1 METKGTEWSEAT
13 EEERELEQKEA
24 AAGEAKPGQVELR
37 PQMLQVMKAM
47 SEYGYLTM
55 AEIQFIYGNKTWS
68 YRHMKLLREQGIIS
82 DFDSLMSPR
91 TAHYLTPRGYRVF
104 GKTGQLKTGW
114 RFRPERYST
123 FSFRHRMACAK
134 AGLLLEKHP
143 LVSDFLPEIRLWKYQ
158 KREAEKV
165 CDGEFWYRVPG
176 RELMDRVGLEVE
188 LTLKNR
194 DKQEESFRLFSRR
207 RLAQVWWLCGDE
219 TIVRALRRQV
229 LERRYQLRG
238 QRHYFALLE
247 DFLAAKGKAE
257 LMDPEGA
264 LFSIDPD
271 KPTLPTREP
280 EKPPEAAPLPPK
292 PAVSETQASGD
303 AAPSVSKVEP
313 SREPMA
319 VPPAAKL
326 SALARDMALLRRE
339 LSLLQQ
345 WVWPWIRD
353 SWSLSGGYD
362 GPRRIRFH
370 RWPHVCAVAAVAA
383 MLASPALWSDIQ
395 RRAAYRPTTPPR
407 AARQV
412 ARKPAPVYEYALAEV
427 WVSSNGFSVQSVR
440 LLSSGGR
447 HQLGY
452 SFCANA
458 DDADISAVSLRDSKG
473 RALAVVAKRPWVLA
487 PRCVPTSVSFGGALD
502 PDGFTLTVEAKR
514 WKAPG
519 ARERLEV
526 PIRLKR

>member
-1 METKGTEWSEAT
+1 LETKESEWTEAT
-13 EEERELEQKEA
+13 EEEQELERKETA
-24 AAGEAKPGQVELR
+24 ASEAKPGQVVLR

-82 DFDSLMSPR
+82 DFDTLMSPR
-91 TAHYLTPRGYRVF
+91 TAHYLTPRGYRVL

-123 FSFRHRMACAK
+123 FGFRHRMACAK
-134 AGLLLEKHP
+134 AGLLLERHP

-194 DKQEESFRLFSRR
+194 DRQDEAFRQFSRR
-207 RLAQVWWLCGDE
+207 KLAQVWWLCGDE
-219 TIVRALRRQV
+219 TTVRALRRQV
-229 LERRYQLRG
+229 LDRRHQLGG

-247 DFLAAKGKAE
+247 EFLAARGMAE
-257 LMDPEGA
+257 LMDAEGA

-280 EKPPEAAPLPPK
+280 ERPPEPSPLPPK
-292 PAVSETQASGD
+292 PAVCETQATAD
-303 AAPSVSKVEP
+303 AVSAPKAEP
-313 SREPMA
+313 PCEPVA
-319 VPPAAKL
+319 SSPAARP
-326 SALARDMALLRRE
+326 SALARDTALFRSEASKL
-339 LSLLQQ
+339 
-345 WVWPWIRD
+345 WNWAWPWIRD

-362 GPRRIRFH
+362 GPRRLRFH
-370 RWPHVCAVAAVAA
+370 RWPHVSALICIAAIF
-383 MLASPALWSDIQ
+383 MLPGMWSEVQ
-395 RRAAYRPTTPPR
+395 RRATYRPAAPPR
-407 AARQV
+407 AARQ
-412 ARKPAPVYEYALAEV
+412 AAKTPAPVYEYALEEV

-440 LLSSGGR
+440 LLSSGGK

-452 SFCANA
+452 SICSNA

-473 RALAVVAKRPWVLA
+473 RTRAVIAKRPWVLA
-487 PRCVPTSVSFGGALD
+487 QRCAPSSVLFGGTLD
-502 PDGFTLTVEAKR
+502 PDGFTLAVEAKR
-514 WKAPG
+514 WKEPG
-519 ARERLEV
+519 ALGRLEV
-526 PIRLKR
+526 PIKLKR